1 MLKNYWRLKMLNL
14 MPVDSITMLT
24 TFDLCLACRKTCKL
38 AGPQWCRLE
47 CPFCSVNGTKYND
60 YRILNMTDEELI
72 ARIAYA

>member
-1 MLKNYWRLKMLNL
+1 
-14 MPVDSITMLT
+14 MLT

-38 AGPQWCRLE
+38 AGPPWCKLE
-47 CPFCSVNGTKYND
+47 CPFPSGIETKYND